1 MKKNIS
7 PVTHTP
13 TAATSRPPVVAI
25 MGHIDHGKSTL
36 LDYIRKSNITA
47 QEAGGITQHLGAYE
61 ITHQGSDGT
70 ARRIT
75 FLDTPGHAAFGGI
88 RERSA
93 KVADIAILVVSGEEG
108 VKPQTVEAYKHIQAT
123 ELPFIVAITKS
134 DSPKTNIE
142 RVRQSLAEHEIFV
155 EGYGGGVSSL
165 PVSGKTGDGIPELL
179 ELILLAAD
187 MAEITYNPH
196 AAAQGV
202 VIEAKREE
210 KRGNAATIV
219 IKDGT
224 LETGVWLSCG
234 EATTP
239 VRFIENDRGE
249 QVKSA
254 TASQPVRVIGWSML
268 PPVGTPVFMHP
279 DRKTAEAAATL
290 NKQPVTPP
298 KTITSG
304 TDEGVPSHRLELIIK
319 ADTASS
325 VEAIVNETRKLTTPA
340 VTVMIASAS
349 VGDITENDIKLAQT
363 RGDCTIICFNV
374 SIKRTLI
381 EMAER
386 QHTPILSFD
395 IIYKLIEAIE
405 VLVKDRT
412 PKTATTTTDARLK
425 VLKVFSVEKDKQIIG
440 GRVEEGTLIAGA
452 PITIIRRNAPL
463 GPGKVRGLEHNR
475 QKTTEVTTG
484 MECGAMIES
493 KILIAPGDIL
503 EATTTQLV

>member
-1 MKKNIS
+1 MKKSNS
-7 PVTHTP
+7 PAP
-13 TAATSRPPVVAI
+13 TITTVTSRPPVVAI

-61 ITHQGSDGT
+61 ITHKGSDGV

-75 FLDTPGHAAFGGI
+75 FLDTPGHAAFDGI

-93 KVADIAILVVSGEEG
+93 RVADIAILVVSGEEG

-196 AAAQGV
+196 ATAQGV
-202 VIEAKREE
+202 VIEARREE

-219 IKDGT
+219 IKEGT
-224 LETGVWLSCG
+224 LRIGTWLSCG

-249 QVKSA
+249 QVQNA

-268 PPVGTPVFMHP
+268 PPIGMPVFMHS
-279 DRKTAEAAATL
+279 DKKMAEAAATL
-290 NKQPVTPP
+290 HRKPMTSPKAAIPTPAP
-298 KTITSG
+298 EG
-304 TDEGVPSHRLELIIK
+304 TPRHRLELIIK

-325 VEAIVNETRKLTTPA
+325 VEAIVNETHKLSTPG
-340 VTVMIASAS
+340 VLITIASAG
-349 VGDITENDIKLAQT
+349 VGDVTENDIKLAQT

-374 SIKRTLI
+374 SIKRPLV

-395 IIYKLIEAIE
+395 IIYKLVETIEA
-405 VLVKDRT
+405 LVKDRT
-412 PKTATTTTDARLK
+412 PKTALTTTDARLK
-425 VLKVFSVEKDKQIIG
+425 VLKIFSVEKDKQIIG
-440 GRVEEGTLIAGA
+440 GRIEEGTLTAGV

-475 QKTTEVTTG
+475 QKITEVTTG
-484 MECGAMIES
+484 IECGAMIES